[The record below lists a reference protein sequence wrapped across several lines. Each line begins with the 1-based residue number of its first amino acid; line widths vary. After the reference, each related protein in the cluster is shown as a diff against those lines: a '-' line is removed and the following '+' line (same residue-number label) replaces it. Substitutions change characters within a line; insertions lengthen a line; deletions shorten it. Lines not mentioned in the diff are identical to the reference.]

1 MMPEADQ
8 LDIQSE
14 QARRVISKA
23 FYIARTG
30 VREWTPAPC
39 PPKRPR
45 GTRR

>member
-1 MMPEADQ
+1 MTPEADQ

-14 QARRVISKA
+14 QARRAISKA
-23 FYIARTG
+23 FDIAKTG

-45 GTRR
+45 GRRR